1 MNSSPN
7 LLSPLLGRDSE
18 RARIQ
23 ALLDGAREASSAALL
38 LVGDAGV
45 GKSALLAEARERA
58 GDMCVLCCGGVE
70 SEAALPFAALHQLL
84 RPLLDR
90 LDALP
95 RPQASALLRALGIQ
109 PGGAERFLVSAAVLS
124 LLDDAAEDGPVLCLI
139 DDAHWLDDASAEIL
153 QFVARRLHAEGI
165 AMLFAARDDAGLPC
179 VPRLKL
185 DGLDPDAAARLLDRH
200 AELAPHVRDRLVAI
214 TAGNPLALLELSAGL
229 SSAQRIGAES
239 LLGPLP
245 VSAGVERAF
254 LLRVRRLPQDTQAM
268 LLVAAADDSG
278 DLATVLA
285 AAEQLG
291 APAAALDPAEAD
303 GLILLDGA
311 RLQLRHP
318 LVRSAIYH
326 GAPLSRRRA
335 AHAALAGALSGD
347 AHADRR
353 AWHRVAAS
361 AGADPAVVE
370 ELEHAARRAHSRG
383 AYAAASLAYERAAS
397 LTSDDE
403 RQARQLTA
411 AAGAAWP
418 LGDIERTHSLL
429 RRARPL
435 TADPLLQ
442 ADIAR
447 LSGMVELIQGV
458 PATAWQSL
466 VRAAEE
472 VRPLDPDRAL
482 ALLTIASLAATYAC
496 DDAAVERIAAAA
508 GRLPARD
515 TAVARFLTTRLR
527 GVGAHYARDF
537 PRAVPDLRAA
547 LRIAERADDAEL
559 TELVVIVG
567 SAGLFLGD
575 DHAVHAM
582 HHRMV
587 QRARDSGALSL
598 LTHSLPRLALSDIW
612 AGHWAAAS
620 ARLAEALELARLT
633 RQHQV
638 VAYLLS
644 VQALV
649 AALRGEEAACRSLI
663 DESLEL
669 AAARRLG
676 HVRFL
681 ATSASIMLAVG
692 LGDCEDAL
700 ERAKR
705 LSATA
710 GYDHWCPMDKIE
722 AALRAGDH
730 DTGARWLAAF
740 APWAEHTAAPW
751 ARAVVEHCR
760 ALLAPDEQAAEAHFR
775 ASLALHDTA
784 ARPFG
789 RARTELAFGEFLRRA
804 RRRVD
809 AREHL
814 RAALDGCEALG
825 ATLWAERARV
835 ELRASGQTARRRDPS
850 TLDDLTPQELQIA
863 QFVACG
869 RTNRD
874 VAAQLFLSPR
884 TIDFHLRNVFRKL
897 GISSRTELAAL
908 RL

>member
-1 MNSSPN
+1 VSRRGVRRLRDHAVVLILRALNSVS
-7 LLSPLLGRDSE
+7 LLGRDAE
-18 RARIQ
+18 LARIQ
-23 ALLDGAREASSAALL
+23 NLLDDEGGALL

-90 LDALP
+90 VATLP
-95 RPQASALLRALGIQ
+95 RPQATALLRALGEE

-124 LLDDAAEDGPVLCLI
+124 LLDDAAEEGPVLCLI
-139 DDAHWLDDASAEIL
+139 DDAHWLDDASAEVL

-165 AMLFAARDDAGLPC
+165 AMLFAAREDAGLPS
-179 VPRLKL
+179 VPQLKL
-185 DGLDPDAAARLLDRH
+185 DGLGAGAAARLLDRH

-229 SSAQRIGAES
+229 SGAQRIGAEP

-245 VSAGVERAF
+245 VSASVERAF
-254 LLRVRRLPQDTQAM
+254 LLRVRRLPEDTQAM

-285 AAEQLG
+285 AAETLQ

-303 GLILLDGA
+303 GLVLVDGA

-335 AHAALAGALSGD
+335 AHAALAGALPGD

-353 AWHRVAAS
+353 AWHRAAAS

-397 LTSDDE
+397 LTSDGE

-418 LGDIERTHSLL
+418 LGDVERTHSLL

-435 TADPLLQ
+435 TADPRLS

-458 PATAWQSL
+458 PATAWRSL
-466 VRAAEE
+466 VQAAEE
-472 VRPLDPDRAL
+472 VRALDPDRAL

-508 GRLPARD
+508 SLLPARD

-537 PRAVPDLRAA
+537 PR
-547 LRIAERADDAEL
+547 
-559 TELVVIVG
+559 G
-567 SAGLFLGD
+567 
-575 DHAVHAM
+575 
-582 HHRMV
+582 
-587 QRARDSGALSL
+587 
-598 LTHSLPRLALSDIW
+598 PR
-612 AGHWAAAS
+612 
-620 ARLAEALELARLT
+620 
-633 RQHQV
+633 
-638 VAYLLS
+638 
-644 VQALV
+644 
-649 AALRGEEAACRSLI
+649 
-663 DESLEL
+663 
-669 AAARRLG
+669 AARR
-676 HVRFL
+676 
-681 ATSASIMLAVG
+681 
-692 LGDCEDAL
+692 
-700 ERAKR
+700 
-705 LSATA
+705 
-710 GYDHWCPMDKIE
+710 
-722 AALRAGDH
+722 
-730 DTGARWLAAF
+730 
-740 APWAEHTAAPW
+740 
-751 ARAVVEHCR
+751 
-760 ALLAPDEQAAEAHFR
+760 APD
-775 ASLALHDTA
+775 
-784 ARPFG
+784 
-789 RARTELAFGEFLRRA
+789 RRA
-804 RRRVD
+804 RR
-809 AREHL
+809 
-814 RAALDGCEALG
+814 
-825 ATLWAERARV
+825 
-835 ELRASGQTARRRDPS
+835 
-850 TLDDLTPQELQIA
+850 
-863 QFVACG
+863 
-869 RTNRD
+869 
-874 VAAQLFLSPR
+874 
-884 TIDFHLRNVFRKL
+884 
-897 GISSRTELAAL
+897 
-908 RL
+908 